1 MDNTILAALLK
12 RHEGFAKAI
21 GLRLTKAE
29 AGYAEG
35 EIDINQMH
43 HNPIGSVHGGCI
55 FTLADTIGGAAVAS
69 NGVECTTLSS
79 YIDYLN
85 AAIESKKL
93 IAKATPVR
101 VGKKVCVYNVNV
113 YDEAERHIAKVSITY
128 YVMNRD
134 KNTRNRDKKHSEG
147 VIKT

>member
-1 MDNTILAALLK
+1 MENSILTELLK
-12 RHEGFAKAI
+12 KHEGFAKTI
-21 GLRLTKAE
+21 GINLTKAE

-35 EIDINQMH
+35 EIDIKQMH

-55 FTLADTIGGAAVAS
+55 FTLADTVGGAAVVS
-69 NGVECTTLSS
+69 NGVMCTTLSS

-128 YVMNRD
+128 FVIN
-134 KNTRNRDKKHSEG
+134 KDKKTRTGS
-147 VIKT
+147 